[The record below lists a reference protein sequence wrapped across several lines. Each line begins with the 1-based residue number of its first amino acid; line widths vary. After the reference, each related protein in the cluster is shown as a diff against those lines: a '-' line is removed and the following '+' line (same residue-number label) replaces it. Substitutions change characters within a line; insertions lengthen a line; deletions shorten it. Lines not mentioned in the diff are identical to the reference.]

1 MSASGLLSALV
12 FSSAFTAAE
21 MRMPEQPFRM
31 PVDLPMDLSGNFGQ
45 LRSTHFHA
53 GLDIRTR
60 QTIGHKIYAA
70 ADGYVSRIRVN
81 VYSYGKVVYINHP
94 GGKTTVY
101 AHLDRFSPEL
111 EEALKAEWERTRSYE
126 VDIVPAP
133 RQFPVKQGQLIG
145 FSGNTGASGG
155 PHLHF
160 EVRDTRTEEALNPLK
175 HGYKIADAKKPVFT
189 GFRIYS
195 LEGAGLLKGIPPFS
209 EIALTGADGH
219 YKTKAPSV
227 SVSGRVGVGLN
238 AYDPLDLNSFRMG
251 IYKMSVYLNDSLIY
265 GYVMDRFSFP
275 EGKRITVHCDYEDKI
290 SSNDAFEKLW
300 VQPGNDSRLYTKGP
314 GSGVFELKPDEKAH
328 LRVVA
333 EDVNGNTSRLTV
345 HLIGASAAKTDY
357 KPTGRIFSFLSE
369 QTESLSGPDFRLLLP
384 PGILFD
390 DVEIPYSEISS
401 VSPPAM
407 REWQLGFSRQHLK
420 GEAEISLSVAAVPA
434 LLRSKLY
441 VLHEGKKV
449 VPVSLD
455 GDFVKF
461 SFMRLGR
468 FALAADTTAPVLAP
482 LQNFSVPVSPA
493 QMRLLRFRVSDS
505 QTGVASWE
513 AYLNDRFLLLEYEY
527 KENLFFA
534 RDPAVK
540 PGLNTIRVKVR
551 DVVGN
556 ETSFEGTFT
565 LVSG

>member
-1 MSASGLLSALV
+1 
-12 FSSAFTAAE
+12 

-81 VYSYGKVVYINHP
+81 IYSYGKVVYINHP

-111 EEALKAEWERTRSYE
+111 EVAVKAEWERTRNYE

-145 FSGNTGASGG
+145 LSGNTGGSGG

-175 HGYKIADAKKPVFT
+175 HGYKIADSKKPVFT
-189 GFRIYS
+189 GLRIYNRQS
-195 LEGAGLLKGIPPFS
+195 AGAMKGMPSFS
-209 EIALTGADGH
+209 EIAITGSDGH
-219 YKTKAPSV
+219 YKPKATVV
-227 SVSGRVGVGLN
+227 SAAGRVGVGIN

-265 GYVMDRFSFP
+265 GYEMDRFSFQ

-300 VQPGNDSRLYTKGP
+300 VLPGNDSRLYTKGP
-314 GSGVFELKPDEKAH
+314 GSGVFELKPGEKAD
-328 LRVVA
+328 LRIVA
-333 EDVNGNTSRLTV
+333 EDVNGNKSRLSV
-345 HLIGASAAKTDY
+345 SLEGAAPSKSDF
-357 KPTGRIFSFLSE
+357 KPVGSVFSFLSE
-369 QTESLSGPDFRLLLP
+369 QAESLSGNGCRLLLP

-390 DVEIPYSEISS
+390 DSEITYSE
-401 VSPPAM
+401 SPLPAAPAL
-407 REWQLGFSRQHLK
+407 REWQLGSSRQHLK
-420 GEAEISLSVAAVPA
+420 GEAEFRLSVSSVPA
-434 LLRSKLY
+434 FLRARLY

-449 VPVSLD
+449 IPVTLD
-455 GDFVKF
+455 GEFVKF
-461 SFMRLGR
+461 GFLRLGR
-468 FALAADTTAPVLAP
+468 FAIAADTVAPILTP
-482 LQNFSVPVSPA
+482 LQNFSAPLSPA
-493 QMRLLRFRVSDS
+493 QMRMLRFRVSDS
-505 QTGVASWE
+505 QTGIAFWE
-513 AYLNDRFLLLEYEY
+513 AYLNDKFILLEYEY

-534 RDPAVK
+534 RDPVVK
-540 PGLNTIRVKVR
+540 PGLNTIRVRVR

-556 ETSFEGTFT
+556 ESSFEGTFT
-565 LVSG
+565 LTSG